1 MLVGLNLFSMI
12 WARVLRS
19 THGNSTSTD
28 SAIPG
33 ALSCSMPVQVVCR
46 VERYVPDSPI
56 LWLLWGPSWILPV
69 QSWLI
74 WSSRSLIRC
83 RVGSV

>member
-1 MLVGLNLFSMI
+1 MLVGLNLVSMI

-19 THGNSTSTD
+19 TPRNSTSTD

-33 ALSCSMPVQVVCR
+33 ALSCSMTVVCR
-46 VERYVPDSPI
+46 VGRYVPDSPI

-69 QSWLI
+69 RSWLI

-83 RVGSV
+83 RVGSL